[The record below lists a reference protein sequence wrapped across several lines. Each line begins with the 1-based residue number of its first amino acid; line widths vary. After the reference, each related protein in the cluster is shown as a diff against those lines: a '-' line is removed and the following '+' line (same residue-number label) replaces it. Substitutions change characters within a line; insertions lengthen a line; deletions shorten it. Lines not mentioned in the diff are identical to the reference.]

1 MSTSNKFHVRNATL
15 AGDDAQFIIAAF
27 DSTLPYLASIGAG
40 GMWGE
45 QPFSQ
50 KDGFEEDTVDSV
62 RKSEQDENPPK
73 VMIVEIEILNRVE
86 GQERPQDANMP
97 TRVGAAVVL
106 DSLPSYLTARE
117 ELKNEINKE
126 KKFLYLEVI
135 ISDFRTDPL
144 HRGAGAALIEAVKDY
159 GRVNKYDTLYVD
171 CWAGNGGRLNK

>member
-15 AGDDAQFIIAAF
+15 ASDDAQFIIAAF

-50 KDGFEEDTVDSV
+50 KDGFEEDTVDSI
-62 RKSEQDENPPK
+62 RKSEQNEDPSK
-73 VMIVEIEILNRVE
+73 VMIAEVETSDHVE
-86 GQERPQDANMP
+86 GGELPQDAKVP

-117 ELKNEINKE
+117 ELKAEIEKE

-144 HRGAGAALIEAVKDY
+144 HRGAGAALIEAVKGY
-159 GRVNKYDTLYVD
+159 GRVNKYETLYVD
-171 CWAGNGGRLNK
+171 CWAGNGGRLNR